1 MIKKLLLFFALI
13 ISFSS
18 FSQKNFQF
26 LGNKTEKQEIRFKLV
41 NNLIVIPLKVNGN
54 ELSFILDTGV
64 ASTLL
69 FNLTKKDS
77 IGLNNVKKIMLR
89 GLGRGEPI
97 TALTSTKNELKI
109 NNIVGSN
116 QDLFVAL
123 TEDFNLS
130 AKMGTTIHG
139 IIGYDLLKD
148 VITKINYKTKK
159 IVFYNPKTYQQK
171 KCRKCQEFPLEFYRK
186 KPYVNVAVKID
197 TVGDLITPVKMLID
211 TGGTD
216 AMWLFENTKAEIKTP
231 IKYFKDILGEGLSGT
246 IYGNR
251 SKIPHISLGDF
262 LIKEPTVSFL
272 DKKSTL
278 NARRFKERNGSI
290 GGNILNRFKVW
301 IDYPNK
307 KMILK
312 KNGSLKNGF
321 YYNMSGLYLIHDGQ
335 ELVKEKISNNSTKFY
350 NSKNDRNTISLITK
364 YHYKFKPSFKV
375 DKVLKGSPA
384 YNAGL
389 LKGDIIKKINNKP
402 AYEYQL
408 NEITTMFQ
416 SQPSRKI
423 KIIVKRRFK
432 ELKFEFRLKKEY
444 KKSANN
450 YWHFFTL

>member
-1 MIKKLLLFFALI
+1 MIKKLLLFFTFI
-13 ISFSS
+13 ISVSL

-26 LGNKTEKQEIRFKLV
+26 FGNQTEKQEVYFKLV
-41 NNLIVIPLKVNGN
+41 NNLIVIPLEVNGN

-64 ASTLL
+64 GNTLL

-77 IGLNNVKKIMLR
+77 IGLKNVKKIMLR
-89 GLGRGEPI
+89 GLGGGEPI
-97 TALTSTKNELKI
+97 AALTSRKNELKI
-109 NNIVGSN
+109 NNIVSSN

-148 VITKINYKTKK
+148 VIIKINYKTKK

-231 IKYFKDILGEGLSGT
+231 IKHFKDILGEGLSGT

-321 YYNMSGLYLIHDGQ
+321 YYNMSGLHLVNDGQ
-335 ELVKEKISNNSTKFY
+335 ELVKEETSDKSVNFY
-350 NSKNDRNTISLITK
+350 NSQSDRNTISLITR
-364 YHYKFKPSFKV
+364 YHYKFKPSFKI
-375 DKVLKGSPA
+375 DKVLEGSPA
-384 YNAGL
+384 DKAGL
-389 LKGDIIKKINNKP
+389 QEGDIIKKINNKP
-402 AYEYQL
+402 AYEFEL
-408 NEITTMFQ
+408 NEITAMFQ
-416 SQPSRKI
+416 SEPSKKI
-423 KIIVKRRFK
+423 KMTVKRGVK
-432 ELKFEFRLKKEY
+432 SLKFEFRLK
-444 KKSANN
+444 NRI
-450 YWHFFTL
+450 